1 MARCANCGLELLGS
15 MKKCPKCGYDMS
27 TGQIDNNYLK
37 NIDKS
42 RGEAGVSKNNDKTL
56 YCDGRFSDNRN
67 AGDRCEIRI
76 VNDEVLKVCNFKR
89 NGFGRTVTKR
99 AFGLVGTLIYDSVH
113 EDDCVFEVK
122 LDDIESVT
130 KSNNP
135 GFSDGWTIKTT
146 DNRCVDIKVNQPVL
160 GYLEKALGARMNIS
174 DCTISKPSSALPEN
188 KYCSSCGRVIPGE
201 SKFCPY
207 CGCKN

>member
-113 EDDCVFEVK
+113 EDDRVGNTFR
-122 LDDIESVT
+122 
-130 KSNNP
+130 
-135 GFSDGWTIKTT
+135 GFSDQTEDPGQKPEQ
-146 DNRCVDIKVNQPVL
+146 DGVDILRLVRDRTGHIVCCHKYGRKQKSAGKDGDYRIISEQP
-160 GYLEKALGARMNIS
+160 
-174 DCTISKPSSALPEN
+174 
-188 KYCSSCGRVIPGE
+188 
-201 SKFCPY
+201 
-207 CGCKN
+207 